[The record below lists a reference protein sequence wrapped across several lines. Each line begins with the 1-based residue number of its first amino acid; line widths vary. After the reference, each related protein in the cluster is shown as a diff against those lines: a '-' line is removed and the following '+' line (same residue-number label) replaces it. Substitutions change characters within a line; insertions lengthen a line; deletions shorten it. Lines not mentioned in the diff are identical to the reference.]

1 MTIMDIAPR
10 ETALEAGGYL
20 KGVAIAVVTQNQDP
34 DGLCRVKVSYPWHDK
49 PRDSYWA
56 RIATP
61 MAGGQRGAVF
71 LPEVGDEVLVACD
84 REDLRFPY
92 VLGALWNGKDQPPET
107 NADGKNDKRLIRSR
121 KGHRLL
127 FDDGARGAVELALND
142 GKKVA
147 LDDDGIAVDDG
158 KGNRLVIDSASG
170 AVTIEAA
177 GSLTLKGTAVA
188 IEASGQLRIKAGATL
203 TLTGTMININ

>member
-127 FDDGARGAVELALND
+127 FDDGAHGAVELALND